1 MLPADFICCQWE
13 YTTKPWACFCVYNMP
28 CRLLGVWGK
37 WSGECA
43 MADTGLQVCWKVWW
57 NALGGR
63 LGMVFA
69 PRTRHREL
77 PICHIGRILRAG
89 IQEENHNLEATNS
102 RLKRT
107 WITFE
112 PYKNNLPPEIVRIC
126 FRQNGSISSDLYC
139 VVLSSEVCNG
149 PEHSIPGPC
158 CQFPEATA
166 VWPMG
171 HCAGVS
177 ACSLLSPCEFRFL
190 SCWVIKNERE
200 RKEHSARNSSFPR
213 ILQVV
218 LFFCRCFPF
227 VFCCSWLQSIFP
239 KLSLLKS
246 CEMVG

>member
-1 MLPADFICCQWE
+1 MLPADFLCCQWE

-28 CRLLGVWGK
+28 CGLLGMWGK
-37 WSGECA
+37 WSGECV

-77 PICHIGRILRAG
+77 PKCHIGRILRAG

-112 PYKNNLPPEIVRIC
+112 PYRNNLPPEIVRIC

-139 VVLSSEVCNG
+139 VVLSSERLQRPG
-149 PEHSIPGPC
+149 AFHSR
-158 CQFPEATA
+158 A
-166 VWPMG
+166 
-171 HCAGVS
+171 
-177 ACSLLSPCEFRFL
+177 LLSVSGGYCRLADGALRRPLRVLTSL
-190 SCWVIKNERE
+190 SLWISVSVLLGDQERE
-200 RKEHSARNSSFPR
+200 RKEGT
-213 ILQVV
+213 
-218 LFFCRCFPF
+218 FC
-227 VFCCSWLQSIFP
+227 
-239 KLSLLKS
+239 
-246 CEMVG
+246 